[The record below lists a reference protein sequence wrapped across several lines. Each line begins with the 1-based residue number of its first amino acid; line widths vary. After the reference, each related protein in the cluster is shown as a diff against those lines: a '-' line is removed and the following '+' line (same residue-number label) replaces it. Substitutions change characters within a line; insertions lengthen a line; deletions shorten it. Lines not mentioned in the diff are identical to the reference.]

1 MDELRDD
8 AEYAVFDDISGGF
21 KFFPNYK
28 RLAGLPSRN
37 LPSPINTAR
46 KKRFKWKPC
55 IMLMNS
61 NPADDMHVDYEWLEG
76 NCEIIFISADNP
88 LVSNVHANTP

>member
-28 RLAGLPSRN
+28 GWLGCQAEFTVTDKYRA
-37 LPSPINTAR
+37 
-46 KKRFKWKPC
+46 KKRFKWGKPC

-76 NCEIIFISADNP
+76 NCEIIFISAETP
-88 LVSNVHANTP
+88 LVSNVRANTP